1 MRDRAESLEDAAVR
15 FDRVSLS
22 YGPEAD
28 VLADVS
34 LHLKAGSMTFL
45 TGPSGAGK
53 SSLLK
58 LAYLA
63 LRPSAGR
70 VSLFGIDTGKLNR
83 QTLARLRGRI
93 GVVFQEFRLLEH
105 LTAYENV
112 ALPLRVAGGK
122 EKDYRDDVVELLRW
136 VGLGDRLNAR
146 PETLSGGEKQRV
158 AIARAVVVKPD
169 LIIAD
174 EPTGNV
180 DEEMGERLMRLFREL
195 NKRLK
200 TTVLIATH
208 DLNIVTNTAKAD
220 MLRLADGIVVK
231 APPPGLT
238 PGLTPAGAPAGPS
251 PAAPAAP
258 AADETPV

>member
-1 MRDRAESLEDAAVR
+1 MRERDRTLDEPAVR
-15 FDRVSLS
+15 FDRVGLS
-22 YGPEAD
+22 YGPGAD

-34 LHLKAGSMTFL
+34 LQLQPGSMTFL

-63 LRPSAGR
+63 LRPTSGR
-70 VSLFGIDTGKLNR
+70 VALFGIDTGKLNR
-83 QTLARLRGRI
+83 PTMARLRRRV
-93 GVVFQEFRLLEH
+93 GVVFQEFRLLDH

-112 ALPLRVAGGK
+112 ALPLRVNG
-122 EKDYRDDVVELLRW
+122 EDERRYRNDVIELLRW
-136 VGLGDRLNAR
+136 VGLGDRLDAK
-146 PETLSGGEKQRV
+146 PATLSGGEKQRV
-158 AIARAVVVKPD
+158 AIARAVIVKPD

-195 NKRLK
+195 NRNLN

-208 DLNIVTNTAKAD
+208 DLALVRKSKAD
-220 MLRLADGIVVK
+220 LLRLADGMVMRAQVSEPEE
-231 APPPGLT
+231 AQ
-238 PGLTPAGAPAGPS
+238 A
-251 PAAPAAP
+251 
-258 AADETPV
+258 

>member
-1 MRDRAESLEDAAVR
+1 MREREETLDEPAVR
-15 FDRVSLS
+15 FDRVGLS
-22 YGPEAD
+22 YGPGAD

-34 LHLKAGSMTFL
+34 LQLRPGSMTFL

-53 SSLLK
+53 STLLK

-63 LRPSAGR
+63 SRPTTGR

-83 QTLARLRGRI
+83 PTLARLRRRV

-112 ALPLRVAGGK
+112 ALPLRVHGDA
-122 EKDYRDDVVELLRW
+122 EKRYRGDVIELLRW
-136 VGLGDRLNAR
+136 VGLGDRLDAR
-146 PETLSGGEKQRV
+146 PATLSGGEKQRV
-158 AIARAVVVKPD
+158 AIARAVIVKPD

-180 DEEMGERLMRLFREL
+180 DEEMGDRLLHLFREL
-195 NKRLK
+195 NRNLN

-208 DLNIVTNTAKAD
+208 DLAMVRKSKAD
-220 MLRLADGIVVK
+220 MLRLADGMVVR
-231 APPPGLT
+231 A
-238 PGLTPAGAPAGPS
+238 S
-251 PAAPAAP
+251 APAATEE
-258 AADETPV
+258 AQA

>member
-1 MRDRAESLEDAAVR
+1 MRERDDIRDEPAVR

-28 VLADVS
+28 VLADVT
-34 LHLKAGSMTFL
+34 LQLKPGSMTFL

-53 SSLLK
+53 STLLR

-70 VSLFGIDTGKLNR
+70 ISLFGIDTGKLNR
-83 QTLARLRGRI
+83 PTMARLRGRI

-112 ALPLRVAGGK
+112 ALPLRVHGDN
-122 EKDYRDDVVELLRW
+122 EKRYRGDVIELLNW
-136 VGLGDRLNAR
+136 VGLGDRLDAR
-146 PETLSGGEKQRV
+146 PATLSGGEKQRV
-158 AIARAVVVKPD
+158 AIARAVIVKPD

-180 DEEMGERLMRLFREL
+180 DEEMGDRLLHLFREL
-195 NKRLK
+195 NRSLN
-200 TTVLIATH
+200 TTLLIATH
-208 DLNIVTNTAKAD
+208 DLAMVRKSKAD
-220 MLRLADGIVVK
+220 VLRLADGMVVRTS
-231 APPPGLT
+231 ASRVEPEE
-238 PGLTPAGAPAGPS
+238 AQA
-251 PAAPAAP
+251 
-258 AADETPV
+258 

>member
-1 MRDRAESLEDAAVR
+1 MRDRNDNLDDPAVR

-22 YGPEAD
+22 YGPNTD

-34 LHLKAGSMTFL
+34 LQLKPGSMTFL

-53 SSLLK
+53 STLLRM
-58 LAYLA
+58 AYLA

-70 VSLFGIDTGKLNR
+70 VSLFGIDTSKLNR
-83 QTLARLRGRI
+83 PTLARLRKRI
-93 GVVFQEFRLLEH
+93 GVVFQEFRLLDH

-112 ALPLRVAGGK
+112 ALPLRVHGEN
-122 EKDYRDDVVELLRW
+122 EKQYRDNVIELLKW
-136 VGLGDRLNAR
+136 VGLGDRLDAR

-158 AIARAVVVKPD
+158 AIARAVVTKPD

-180 DEEMGERLMRLFREL
+180 DEEMGERLLRLFREL
-195 NKRLK
+195 NKSAR

-208 DLNIVTNTAKAD
+208 DLALIRKSQVD
-220 MLRLADGIVVK
+220 VLRLADGMVMRVTL
-231 APPPGLT
+231 APQPD
-238 PGLTPAGAPAGPS
+238 GAPA
-251 PAAPAAP
+251 
-258 AADETPV
+258 

>member
-1 MRDRAESLEDAAVR
+1 MRERAESFDDPAVR
-15 FDRVSLS
+15 FDRVSLT
-22 YGPEAD
+22 YGPNAD

-34 LHLKAGSMTFL
+34 MQLRPGSMTFL

-53 SSLLK
+53 STLLK

-63 LRPSAGR
+63 LKPSMGR

-83 QTLARLRGRI
+83 PTLARLRRRI

-112 ALPLRVAGGK
+112 ALPLRVHGDS
-122 EKDYRDDVVELLRW
+122 EKRYRNDVIELLQW
-136 VGLGDRLNAR
+136 VGLGDRLHAR

-180 DEEMGERLMRLFREL
+180 DDEMGDRLLRLFREL
-195 NKRLK
+195 NKRLN

-208 DLNIVTNTAKAD
+208 DLAMVRKAKAD
-220 MLRLADGIVVK
+220 VLRLADGMVVRV
-231 APPPGLT
+231 
-238 PGLTPAGAPAGPS
+238 
-251 PAAPAAP
+251 AAPDTEEATA
-258 AADETPV
+258 

>member
-1 MRDRAESLEDAAVR
+1 MLDRDDTLDEPAVR

-22 YGPEAD
+22 YGPGTD

-34 LHLKAGSMTFL
+34 LQLRAGSMTFL

-53 SSLLK
+53 STLLK

-83 QTLARLRGRI
+83 QTLARLRRRI
-93 GVVFQEFRLLEH
+93 GVVFQEFRLLDH

-112 ALPLRVAGGK
+112 ALPLRAVGDS
-122 EKDYRDDVVELLRW
+122 EKRYRNDVIELLKW
-136 VGLGDRLNAR
+136 VGLGDRLHAR

-158 AIARAVVVKPD
+158 AIARAVMVKPD

-180 DEEMGERLMRLFREL
+180 DGEMGDRLLRLFREL
-195 NKRLK
+195 NRRLN

-208 DLNIVTNTAKAD
+208 DLGMVRKAQAD
-220 MLRLADGIVVK
+220 VLRLADGMVVRTA
-231 APPPGLT
+231 APPPE
-238 PGLTPAGAPAGPS
+238 PAEAPA
-251 PAAPAAP
+251 
-258 AADETPV
+258 

>member
-1 MRDRAESLEDAAVR
+1 
-15 FDRVSLS
+15 
-22 YGPEAD
+22 
-28 VLADVS
+28 
-34 LHLKAGSMTFL
+34 MTFL

-53 SSLLK
+53 STLLK

-63 LRPSAGR
+63 LKPSMGR

-83 QTLARLRGRI
+83 PTLARLRRRI

-112 ALPLRVAGGK
+112 ALPLRVHGDS
-122 EKDYRDDVVELLRW
+122 EKRYRDDVIELLQW
-136 VGLGDRLNAR
+136 VGLGDRLHAR

-180 DEEMGERLMRLFREL
+180 DDEMGDRLLRLFREL
-195 NKRLK
+195 NKRLN

-208 DLNIVTNTAKAD
+208 DLAMVRKAKAD
-220 MLRLADGIVVK
+220 VLRLADGMVVRV
-231 APPPGLT
+231 
-238 PGLTPAGAPAGPS
+238 
-251 PAAPAAP
+251 AAPDTEEATA
-258 AADETPV
+258 

>member
-1 MRDRAESLEDAAVR
+1 MPDRTEIHDEPAVR

-22 YGPEAD
+22 YGPNAD

-34 LHLKAGSMTFL
+34 MQLRPGSMTFL

-53 SSLLK
+53 STLLK

-70 VSLFGIDTGKLNR
+70 VSLFGIDTGKLTR
-83 QTLARLRGRI
+83 QTLARLRRRV
-93 GVVFQEFRLLEH
+93 GVVFQEFRLLDH
-105 LTAYENV
+105 LSAYENV
-112 ALPLRVAGGK
+112 ALPLRVHGDQ
-122 EKDYRDDVVELLRW
+122 EKRYRDDVVELLKW
-136 VGLGDRLNAR
+136 VGLGDRLDAR

-180 DEEMGERLMRLFREL
+180 DEEMGDRLLRLFREL
-195 NKRLK
+195 NRRLG
-200 TTVLIATH
+200 TTLLIATH
-208 DLNIVTNTAKAD
+208 DLNMVRKAKSD
-220 MLRLADGIVVK
+220 VLRLADGMVVR
-231 APPPGLT
+231 ATIPPPV
-238 PGLTPAGAPAGPS
+238 AEEAPA
-251 PAAPAAP
+251 
-258 AADETPV
+258 

>member
-1 MRDRAESLEDAAVR
+1 MSDRDATPREPALRLE
-15 FDRVSLS
+15 RVTLA
-22 YGPEAD
+22 YGPETE
-28 VLADVS
+28 VLSDVS
-34 LHLKAGSMTFL
+34 LELKVGSMTFL

-63 LRPSAGR
+63 LRPSSGK
-70 VSLFGIDTGKLNR
+70 VSLFGSDTGQMNR
-83 QTLARLRGRI
+83 RDLPRLRRRV

-112 ALPLRVAGGK
+112 ALPLRVAG
-122 EKDYRDDVVELLRW
+122 ESERSYRENVVDLLRW
-136 VGLGDRLNAR
+136 VGLGDRLHAK
-146 PETLSGGEKQRV
+146 PATLSGGEKQRV

-180 DEEMGERLMRLFREL
+180 DEEMGERLLRLFREL
-195 NKRLK
+195 NKRLN

-208 DLNIVTNTAKAD
+208 DMGLVRKANAD
-220 MLRLADGIVVK
+220 VLRLADGMVVRTTL
-231 APPPGLT
+231 PP
-238 PGLTPAGAPAGPS
+238 ASAPA
-251 PAAPAAP
+251 
-258 AADETPV
+258 